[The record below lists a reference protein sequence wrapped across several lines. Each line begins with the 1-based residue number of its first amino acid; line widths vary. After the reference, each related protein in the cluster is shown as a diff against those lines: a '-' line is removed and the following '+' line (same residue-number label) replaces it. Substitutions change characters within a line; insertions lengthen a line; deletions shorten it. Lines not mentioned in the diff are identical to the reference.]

1 MLCVL
6 DTHENSA
13 KKNMSLDQ
21 DLLTSLD
28 KEPILHLYEWQK
40 KSITYGYFLDPVNF
54 LNMQAIEDLEIDI
67 AQRPTGGGVTL
78 HFWDYAFSFLMP
90 SQHVLYCKN
99 PIENY
104 HFVNRIVAHSVEKA
118 FGLNHVNVI
127 FDSYQMQSEI
137 QTHFCM
143 ARPTKYDVVSQGLK
157 VAGSAQRNTKKGY
170 LHQGMISLCAPDKAL
185 LESILLHSEDVIKS
199 FQAFSFAPLGLNPEP
214 NLMASAKLI
223 LKNELIK
230 SFQNFLKIV

>member
-13 KKNMSLDQ
+13 KKNMALDQEFLASLDQ
-21 DLLTSLD
+21 D
-28 KEPILHLYEWQK
+28 PVLHLYEWQK
-40 KSITYGYFLDPVNF
+40 RSITYGYFLDPLKF
-54 LNMQAIEDLEIDI
+54 LNMQAILDLDIDI

-90 SQHVLYCKN
+90 INHPLFCKN

-104 HFVNRIVAHSVEKA
+104 RFVNNLVALSVEKT
-118 FGLNHVNVI
+118 FGLDPVNVI
-127 FDSYQMQSEI
+127 FDSYQVDSEI

-143 ARPTKYDVVSQGLK
+143 ARPTKYDVLCKGLK

-170 LHQGMISLCAPDKAL
+170 LHQGMISLCAPEQDL
-185 LESILLHSEDVIKS
+185 LKKILQDPKDVIRS
-199 FQAFSFAPLGLNPEP
+199 FEAYSFAPLGLNPD
-214 NLMASAKLI
+214 LKRIADAKQS
-223 LKNELIK
+223 LKKELIT
-230 SFQNFLKIV
+230 SFQNSLN

>member
-21 DLLTSLD
+21 DLLSNLD
-28 KEPILHLYEWQK
+28 KDPVLHLYEWQN
-40 KSITYGYFLDPVNF
+40 KSITYGYFLDPLKF
-54 LNMQAIEDLEIDI
+54 LNMQAIQDLEIDI
-67 AQRPTGGGVTL
+67 AQRPTGGGMTL

-90 SQHVLYCKN
+90 IQHVLYCKN

-104 HFVNRIVAHSVEKA
+104 HFVNNIVARCVEKT

-127 FDSYQMQSEI
+127 SDSYQIQSDI

-143 ARPTKYDVVSQGLK
+143 ARPTKYDVLSHGLK

-185 LESILLHSEDVIKS
+185 LEKILLHPEDVIKS
-199 FQAFSFAPLGLNPEP
+199 FESFSFAPLGLNP
-214 NLMASAKLI
+214 NTKVIADAKLV
-223 LKNELIK
+223 LKNELIN
-230 SFQNFLKIV
+230 SFQNALELV